1 MFNAAT
7 AKMIFAGLSVTDDL
21 QWLSDLAGKRFVL
34 DHTRQSGPDWRTQH
48 SSQWSEVPVL
58 RPDEIRT
65 LKDGHALVMFGAT
78 APIIV
83 ELPLVFHTRDGKRVA
98 ADTRT
103 MEARNDQA
111 RTDAL
116 T

>member
-7 AKMIFAGLSVTDDL
+7 VKLVFGGLSVDADL
-21 QWLSDLAGKRFVL
+21 RWLSELAGKRFVL
-34 DHTRQSGPDWRTQH
+34 DHTRQSGPDWRTQY
-48 SSQWSEVPVL
+48 SSQWSEAPVL

-65 LKDGHALVMFGAT
+65 LDEGHALVMFAAT
-78 APIIV
+78 APVIA

-98 ADTRT
+98 AETRT
-103 MEARNDQA
+103 MAARNDQA
-111 RTDAL
+111 RSAAL